1 MLYLYKQTIRKMTT
15 QFKSLIQVL
24 DYFKEETT
32 CVNYLAAQR
41 WGETPSCP
49 HCGNTKAWKTNRG
62 YTCAAKECGKKF
74 TVTTGTIFEN
84 TKLSLHLW
92 FATIYLVTA
101 HKKGISSLQLSRDLN
116 VTQKTAWFLLHRVR
130 EMLANNTPEY
140 LENNVEIDE
149 TYVGGK
155 NKNRHANKKI
165 EGSQGRSAADKTPV
179 LGIAQKQICTY
190 IERDHKVIKGKKVN
204 EKIILQPSQVSCTVV
219 KDVQAETIVPI
230 MLSQV
235 TANSKVVTDAYRA
248 YSGLSTTFQH
258 TTIKH
263 TEGNYITI
271 GDDHTNTIEGF
282 WSLLKRGI
290 IGIYHQVSPKH
301 LHRYCNEFT
310 FRYNSRLIK
319 DVVRFED
326 AFKQVNNIRLTYSN
340 LTAK

>member
-1 MLYLYKQTIRKMTT
+1 MTT
-15 QFKSLIQVL
+15 QFKSLLQVL

-32 CVNYLAAQR
+32 CKNYLAQQR
-41 WGETPSCP
+41 WGETPCCP
-49 HCGNTKAWKTNRG
+49 HCGNTKTWKTNRG
-62 YTCAAKECGKKF
+62 FTCAAKQCSQKF

-84 TKLSLHLW
+84 TKLPLRLW
-92 FATIYLVTA
+92 FATIYICTA

-116 VTQKTAWFLLHRVR
+116 ITQKTAWFLLHRVR
-130 EMLANNTPEY
+130 EMLANNAPQM

-155 NKNRHANKKI
+155 NANRHANKKK
-165 EGSQGRSAADKTPV
+165 EGTQGRSAADKTPV
-179 LGIAQKQICTY
+179 LGIAQKQITE
-190 IERDHKVIKGKKVN
+190 IVVRDHKVIPGKLVK

-219 KDVQAETIVPI
+219 KDTQAETIVPI
-230 MLSQV
+230 MLAQV

-248 YSGLSTTFQH
+248 YSSLAANYQH
-258 TTIKH
+258 IAIKH

-319 DVVRFED
+319 DVVRFEGS
-326 AFKQVNNIRLTYSN
+326 FSQVHTRLTYKE
-340 LTAK
+340 LIAK